1 MIRKIGVMAG
11 AGALFFLA
19 AGAHADNGLA
29 VEIGHGD
36 ENTNLLRLSV
46 TSTWRKGEPA
56 APDWHLVGYWE
67 FSAGIWDNHDESTA
81 DVSATPVFRLAR
93 AAAYV
98 EGAIGVHLVT
108 SHISAQ
114 RTFSSAFQF
123 GTHVGAGYR
132 FGPAQRYD
140 LGLRVQHLSNGGLR
154 EPNPGI
160 NFLLVRFQYD
170 LE

>member
-1 MIRKIGVMAG
+1 MIRKIGVIAG

-29 VEIGHGD
+29 MEIGRGD

-46 TSTWRKGEPA
+46 TNTWRKGEPA

-67 FSAGIWDNHDESTA
+67 FSAGIWDNHEESVA
-81 DVSATPVFRLAR
+81 EVAVTPVFRFAR
-93 AAAYV
+93 SSFYV
-98 EGAIGVHLVT
+98 EGAVGLHLVT
-108 SHISAQ
+108 THISAA
-114 RTFSSAFQF
+114 RVFSSSFQF
-123 GTHVGAGYR
+123 GDHLGAGYR
-132 FGPAQRYD
+132 FGPGKRYD